1 MRSRLGAARR
11 YTRRARREA
20 AVDRARHA
28 SLAGETLKT
37 LQLARRLGG
46 RAPRDDDPLAPR
58 RLKTVLAPEVPTWPT
73 ADSSTITGSDPPHGE
88 REPFVGEKRIAN
100 KLEHRSRRLIHCNVT
115 THPAAA
121 WTLQQLRETTG
132 FQRRYDYL
140 LHDRDSI
147 FAQHFGESGEKLGI
161 RVLKSPPRRPLLFG
175 VSRLTMMS
183 NGQYQHELFR
193 GQPAVLGNVAI
204 TAAQQ
209 NEFTTPVFGISTQ

>member
-20 AVDRARHA
+20 AVGRSRHA
-28 SLAGETLKT
+28 SLAGERLRPRE
-37 LQLARRLGG
+37 LARRLGG
-46 RAPRDDDPLAPR
+46 RAPRDDDPLGRR

-115 THPAAA
+115 THPSAA

-161 RVLKSPPRRPLLFG
+161 RVVTLQWIRRRLRCSSLLAM
-175 VSRLTMMS
+175 R
-183 NGQYQHELFR
+183 
-193 GQPAVLGNVAI
+193 
-204 TAAQQ
+204 
-209 NEFTTPVFGISTQ
+209 

>member
-20 AVDRARHA
+20 AVNRSRHA

-115 THPAAA
+115 THPSAA

-147 FAQHFGESGEKLGI
+147 FAQHFGESGEKLEI
-161 RVLKSPPRRPLLFG
+161 RVLKSPPRRPMANAICECLIGTIRRECLDWLIPLSASHLRSFLKAWIG
-175 VSRLTMMS
+175 RYSSEYPASR
-183 NGQYQHELFR
+183 
-193 GQPAVLGNVAI
+193 
-204 TAAQQ
+204 
-209 NEFTTPVFGISTQ
+209 

>member
-11 YTRRARREA
+11 AGREA
-20 AVDRARHA
+20 AVNRSRHA

-58 RLKTVLAPEVPTWPT
+58 RLETVLAPEVPTWPT

-115 THPAAA
+115 THPSAA

-161 RVLKSPPRRPLLFG
+161 RVLKSPPRRPMANAICECLIGTIRRECLDWLIPLSASHLRSFLKAWIG
-175 VSRLTMMS
+175 RYSSEYPASR
-183 NGQYQHELFR
+183 
-193 GQPAVLGNVAI
+193 
-204 TAAQQ
+204 
-209 NEFTTPVFGISTQ
+209 